1 MKLTR
6 PTGIG
11 CDDLFTCKM
20 QPELEIKCKPIDVE
34 LADLL
39 GRGTSDFLVICFD
52 GVQLEDFG
60 TPYDTPANRANRQTL
75 VDMLNDGTLWPK
87 MFNEWKATIC
97 RQFNLPETTTHK
109 DYKPVVSYK
118 VSRVCAGYSEYL
130 HAAIQLFEDCADKI
144 ERWEL
149 KQGADCRASIVDKRG
164 ATYLNIRK
172 TMAEAIAAT
181 MLEMLKAHQVNGKAH
196 A

>member
-1 MKLTR
+1 
-6 PTGIG
+6 
-11 CDDLFTCKM
+11 M
-20 QPELEIKCKPIDVE
+20 QPELEIKCQPIDVE

-60 TPYDTPANRANRQTL
+60 TPYDTPENRANRQTL

-87 MFNEWKATIC
+87 MFKEWKSTIC
-97 RQFNLPETTTHK
+97 RQFMLPETTTHK

-118 VSRVCAGYSEYL
+118 VSRVCAGYSQYL
-130 HAAIQLFEDCADKI
+130 HAAIQLFEECADKI

-149 KQGADCRASIVDKRG
+149 KQGVVSRATVVDKRG
-164 ATYLNIRK
+164 ATYVNIKK
-172 TMAEAIAAT
+172 TVAEAIAAT
-181 MLEMLKAHQVNGKAH
+181 MLELLKAHQVNADSSDPRP
-196 A
+196 